1 MDIIQDDLFIL
12 NLKDILRYISKDS
25 KNRAKKFNTN
35 LFKQINNLINMPY
48 KFRKSYYYDDE
59 NIRDMVFKGYTI
71 PYLID
76 TQKDTLVILDIF
88 KYQHKNQTS

>member
-12 NLKDILRYISKDS
+12 NLKNILRYISKDS
-25 KNRAKKFNTN
+25 KNKAKKFM
-35 LFKQINNLINMPY
+35 FKQINNLINMPY

-76 TQKDTLVILDIF
+76 IQKNTLVILDIF
-88 KYQHKNQTS
+88 KYQHKNQTP